1 MLSMGKILAI
11 MLWLLGAAVT
21 AAVSAAWMFAAEDG
35 KLNAFALVALMWS
48 VALGA
53 GFVHHVKESG
63 LLQRYR
69 LGSSPLAGQPLGAM
83 MPQ

>member
-1 MLSMGKILAI
+1 MSIGRILAI
-11 MLWLLGAAVT
+11 MLWLLGAAAM
-21 AAVSAAWMFAAEDG
+21 AAISVAWMLAAEDG
-35 KLNAFALVALMWS
+35 KVNAFAIVPLMWS

-53 GFVHHVKESG
+53 GFVHHVRESG

-69 LGSSPLAGQPLGAM
+69 LGSRTLGAL

>member
-53 GFVHHVKESG
+53 GFVHHLKESG
-63 LLQRYR
+63 LLQQYR
-69 LGSSPLAGQPLGAM
+69 LRSRPLTEEPIGAL

>member
-1 MLSMGKILAI
+1 MPIGKILAI
-11 MLWLLGAAVT
+11 LLWLLGATAT
-21 AAVSAAWMFAAEDG
+21 AAISVVWMFAAEDG
-35 KLNAFALVALMWS
+35 KVSAFALVPLMWS

-53 GFVHHVKESG
+53 GFVHQLMESG

-69 LGSSPLAGQPLGAM
+69 PGTRPLAGEPLGGL